1 MAKDCSMQSRGQL
14 EKTLGMSSFI
24 PSPLIQEN
32 INSAVD
38 WMTAD
43 DDFLAEVHLS
53 SPTGRQVLRFGDTEM
68 HGGVSRLKAMIKAI
82 STGKD
87 HIKAIPLKQR
97 FLFKLDHAG
106 RSNHALAK
114 DLQQTLAWA
123 EENGLLTS
131 GMIFNQL
138 LSKNIAEGFVW
149 FGFPDPQKA
158 VLFKQSGFEPGSI

>member
-1 MAKDCSMQSRGQL
+1 
-14 EKTLGMSSFI
+14 MSSFV
-24 PSPLIQEN
+24 PALLIQEN

-43 DDFLAEVHLS
+43 DDFLAEVYLS
-53 SPTGRQVLRFGDTEM
+53 TPTERIKLGFGDTDAQ
-68 HGGVSRLKAMIKAI
+68 GGVVRSKAMIKAI
-82 STGKD
+82 ATAKD

-97 FLFKLDHAG
+97 FLFGLVHNG
-106 RSNHALAK
+106 RGNRALTN

-123 EENGLLTS
+123 DGNGLLT
-131 GMIFNQL
+131 GAMMFNQV

-158 VLFKQSGFEPGSI
+158 VLFKNSGYEPTSI

>member
-1 MAKDCSMQSRGQL
+1 
-14 EKTLGMSSFI
+14 MSSFI

-53 SPTGRQVLRFGDTEM
+53 TPTGRTVLSFGDTQM
-68 HGGVSRLKAMIKAI
+68 HGGVARLKALFKAI

-87 HIKAIPLKQR
+87 HIKSVPLKQR

-106 RSNHALAK
+106 RGNHALAK
-114 DLQQTLAWA
+114 DLRETLAWA
-123 EENGLLTS
+123 GANGLITS

-158 VLFKQSGFEPGSI
+158 VLFKQSGYEPASI